1 MNHERIDVPFNED
14 ELVALCQFV
23 HLCFEDSGYI
33 STEEDEKIYRKLC
46 LARDKLQ
53 AARVGAEAMT
63 PAEREKVSD
72 MCVRGHR
79 IPAIKYVYREVFPG
93 TGLSEARQIVNYI
106 ADERVT

>member
-1 MNHERIDVPFNED
+1 MNHTRIDVPLNED
-14 ELVALCQFV
+14 ELVSLCQFV
-23 HLCFEDSGYI
+23 HLCFE
-33 STEEDEKIYRKLC
+33 EEEIYRKLC

-63 PAEREKVSD
+63 PVERERVLD

-93 TGLSEARQIVNYI
+93 TGLEEARQIVNYI